1 MKDVS
6 SASSWPVMNAVVEAD
21 GNGRLEVAG
30 IEQSVSASS
39 VQEAREEVRERARV
53 YARETLQR
61 PVRLRATDPEGT
73 FYLLVHPDGD
83 VDDLADET
91 PTTRR
96 RDRRR
101 AGSAPL
107 VVAGGDED
115 GTAPAGT
122 PAPVPAAAGN
132 SDRVET
138 DSDDVTRVA
147 SPVSARAEVV
157 LKAPAEVVLKG
168 PMGPALAALDRRA
181 LHERSP
187 GRMGRVVRWA
197 GGRLK
202 SPAELREEHVDEQ
215 LASRHILTRTNLIA
229 VVSPK
234 GGPGKS
240 TLAAVLGDALARFLP
255 NHRVLAVDC
264 NPGGGTLGVM
274 APDARAARYTLL
286 DLHENRH
293 EVRTRA
299 DLQPY
304 VASLA
309 SGLDVLGVPPDPHL
323 ALTIKP
329 EHYTALLDDC
339 LLNSYEIVIL
349 DTSPDITSPVTQ
361 LTLRDAD
368 QLVLVTEQGYLT
380 AAVVWR
386 ALRFLLASQ
395 AAGRAGERATIAIN
409 KVIADD
415 RAGKVE
421 VLQEQLRT
429 EHRGPQ
435 VRIPFDL
442 DLHAAIAAGQYGLS
456 DVRRRATRLALKE
469 LTLCV
474 TERFV

>member
-1 MKDVS
+1 
-6 SASSWPVMNAVVEAD
+6 MNAVVEAD

-30 IEQSVSASS
+30 IEESVSASS

-53 YARETLQR
+53 YARETLLR

-73 FYLLVHPDGD
+73 FDLLVHPDGD
-83 VDDLADET
+83 VDDLGDEA

-101 AGSAPL
+101 AGAAPL
-107 VVAGGDED
+107 VVAGGED
-115 GTAPAGT
+115 GETTHANA
-122 PAPVPAAAGN
+122 PAPVPAVTGKSA
-132 SDRVET
+132 RVET
-138 DSDDVTRVA
+138 DGDDVTRGA
-147 SPVSARAEVV
+147 SPVLPRAEV
-157 LKAPAEVVLKG
+157 LLKG
-168 PMGPALAALDRRA
+168 LAMGPSLAGLDRRA

-202 SPAELREEHVDEQ
+202 SPAELREDVVDEQ

-240 TLAAVLGDALARFLP
+240 TLAAVLGDALARCLP

-304 VASLA
+304 VASLQ

-339 LLNSYEIVIL
+339 LLSSYEIVIL

-395 AAGRAGERATIAIN
+395 AAGQAGERATIAIN

-442 DLHAAIAAGQYGLS
+442 DLHAAIAAGQYGLC